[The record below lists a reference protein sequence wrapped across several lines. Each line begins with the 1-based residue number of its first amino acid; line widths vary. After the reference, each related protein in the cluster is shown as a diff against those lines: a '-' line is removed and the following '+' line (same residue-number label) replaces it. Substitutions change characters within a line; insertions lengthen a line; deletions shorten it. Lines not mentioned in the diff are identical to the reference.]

1 MAKVGD
7 FLKAQAGQF
16 VDAGVNKLLGLA
28 GLGGPSGPSDGFKI
42 NEFAANLDKSGVAK
56 LNQFEVFVL
65 GGKSVG
71 QERELRYRA
80 EAVDIPGRNFTLTE
94 HKFTNIGPFNRIP
107 TQQTYTDVTVS
118 FLLSEDLREKDYF
131 EAWQESIMNTGA
143 YEGNQ
148 ASAANEKARTEAEEN
163 LIDGVT
169 GAGYSESYV
178 ASPFN
183 YKYFDEYVG
192 RVEIRT
198 YGAAGDLR
206 SIHTLNEAYPISIA
220 PVSLSW
226 GEEGVARLQ
235 VTFAYKNYK
244 VVFNKAD
251 QPGMGFGFSFSLGK
265 GGLKLGANLPGIGS
279 IGYAKGAGIGG
290 NLGGLTKKIFG

>member
-1 MAKVGD
+1 MAKMSD

-16 VDAGVNKLLGLA
+16 VDAGVNRLLGLA
-28 GLGGPSGPSDGFKI
+28 GLGGPSGPTDGFKI
-42 NEFAANLDKSGVAK
+42 NEFAANLDKSGVAS
-56 LNQFEVFVL
+56 LNKFEVFVL

-71 QERELRYRA
+71 QQRELRYRA

-143 YEGNQ
+143 YENISQ
-148 ASAANEKARTEAEEN
+148 QQLMLAEQEAEF
-163 LIDGVT
+163 T
-169 GAGYSESYV
+169 GFSESYV
-178 ASPFN
+178 QSPFG

-265 GGLKLGANLPGIGS
+265 GGLKLGANLPGVGNIS
-279 IGYAKGAGIGG
+279 FAPGAGLGG
-290 NLGGLTKKIFG
+290 NIRPLARTIFGD